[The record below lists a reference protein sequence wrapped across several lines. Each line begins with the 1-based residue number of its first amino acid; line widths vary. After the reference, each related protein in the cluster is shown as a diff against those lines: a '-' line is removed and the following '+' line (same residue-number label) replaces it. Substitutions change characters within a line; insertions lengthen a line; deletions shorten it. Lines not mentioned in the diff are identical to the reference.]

1 MYWPLSTPRIF
12 ATSSNPPS
20 ALKITLSHDGLPIPS
35 PGQDT
40 DKASLLTVDSASSH
54 DVPIPGT
61 PLTPHTPAIRP
72 VEHNLF
78 DAAPADG
85 SSGGADGSET
95 AGIPLKEPILALRVS
110 RTGHVFAVIT
120 ATSMTIW
127 QAKVR
132 WAVEPSPQAIKM
144 RRADR
149 PHSPQSYLPS
159 SCDPNLH

>member
-1 MYWPLSTPRIF
+1 MYWPVGTPRVF

-20 ALKITLSHDGLPIPS
+20 ALKVTVSHDGIPIPS

-40 DKASLLTVDSASSH
+40 TDRASLLTADSVSSL

-78 DAAPADG
+78 DAASIDG
-85 SSGGADGSET
+85 SAGGT
-95 AGIPLKEPILALRVS
+95 PAGIPLKEPILALRVS

-132 WAVEPSPQAIKM
+132 CNGRGRGTS
-144 RRADR
+144 
-149 PHSPQSYLPS
+149 H
-159 SCDPNLH
+159 

>member
-1 MYWPLSTPRIF
+1 MYWPVGTPRVF
-12 ATSSNPPS
+12 ATSSSPPS
-20 ALKITLSHDGLPIPS
+20 AFKVTVSHDGVPIPS

-40 DKASLLTVDSASSH
+40 TDKASLLTADSASSL

-78 DAAPADG
+78 DAATTDGPA
-85 SSGGADGSET
+85 SGT
-95 AGIPLKEPILALRVS
+95 PAGIPLKEPILVLRVS

-132 WAVEPSPQAIKM
+132 CSGQGREIRQ
-144 RRADR
+144 
-149 PHSPQSYLPS
+149 
-159 SCDPNLH
+159 